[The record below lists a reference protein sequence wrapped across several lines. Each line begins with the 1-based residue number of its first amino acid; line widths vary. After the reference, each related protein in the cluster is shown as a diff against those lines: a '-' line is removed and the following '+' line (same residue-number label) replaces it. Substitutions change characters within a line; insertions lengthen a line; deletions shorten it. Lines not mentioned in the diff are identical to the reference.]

1 MKSYKVTEGN
11 NRSMDSN
18 GFATSHG
25 RKPSDCEK
33 EIISNNKNDSKI
45 DKITNILND
54 LFRENKQ
61 RFKTVRNIFFLVLYL
76 AYYGYAMYCNFGDE
90 PSIRLTVF
98 TVFGLLCI
106 SWKQLRNF
114 ECFRTAWKIF
124 CRSVY
129 TLYSVGRRPKI
140 IQWSLYFVWSAL
152 FLVYVIVNVAL
163 KDTRNLIPLV
173 GIAVFILLMILLSN
187 NRRRINWHC
196 VFYGTILQ
204 CLFGLFVLK
213 TTAGTTTL
221 MWFSDRLIEFI
232 SYSDVGSAFVFGQKY
247 LDHVFA
253 MQVIPSIIV
262 FVAVIQVL
270 IYVGAVQFIVKLVG
284 YPLAYILDV
293 SAPEAMNAFANIL
306 LGGAE
311 SGATMYEY
319 LFTMPTSRLFAICV
333 GGLAS
338 CAGSNLIQYMAFGV
352 PLKYLLAASAM
363 SAPAALVCAKIVYP
377 DTGEE
382 DLQENTPE
390 MALDTTERNKYR
402 VSVLSD
408 ESPKDIFSNTITEQS
423 PENIKEAVLLNEME
437 DKYRQSEKENG
448 TEGKRRFVAP
458 KSVGE
463 ALVVGTTNGLKLS
476 ASIIGLLIVSLAV
489 IEMLNKTV
497 EWFGDRVNVHI
508 TLNLILSY
516 LFYPLVYIMGVES
529 EDCLRAGEFLGLRTL
544 SSPVIPYIYLGRLIY
559 NRQRL
564 DAYTAAFNE
573 TFTYD
578 RQSDIFLPN
587 WNMTLTG
594 GIFSE
599 RSEVIVTYA
608 LCGFASIPTVGI
620 TFGLVTAFVPH
631 RLPEITKL
639 GFRLLVTGTVASY
652 LTACVAGLLS

>member
-11 NRSMDSN
+11 HRSMDST
-18 GFATSHG
+18 GFASPLG
-25 RKPSDCEK
+25 RNPSNCEK

-45 DKITNILND
+45 VKFTDILTD
-54 LFRENKQ
+54 FFRENKQ
-61 RFKTVRNIFFLVLYL
+61 RFKTVRNVFFLVLYL

-114 ECFRTAWKIF
+114 ECFRTAWKSF
-124 CRSVY
+124 CRKVY
-129 TLYSVGRRPKI
+129 ALYSVGKRPKI
-140 IQWSLYFVWSAL
+140 IQGGLYFVWSAL

-163 KDTRNLIPLV
+163 KDSRTFISLV
-173 GIAVFILLMILLSN
+173 GFVVFILLMILLSN

-196 VFYGTILQ
+196 VFYGTVLQ

-253 MQVIPSIIV
+253 MKVIPGIIV

-270 IYVGAVQFIVKLVG
+270 IYLGAVQFIVKLVG
-284 YPLAYILDV
+284 TPLAFILDV
-293 SAPEAMNAFANIL
+293 SAPEAMNAFANIFL
-306 LGGAE
+306 SGAE
-311 SGATMYEY
+311 SSATIYEY
-319 LFTMPTSRLFAICV
+319 LFTMPTSRLFAVCV

-338 CAGSNLIQYMAFGV
+338 CAGSNLIQYMSFGV

-382 DLQENTPE
+382 DLEENSTE
-390 MALDTTERNKYR
+390 IALVTTERNTFSAA
-402 VSVLSD
+402 VISD
-408 ESPKDIFSNTITEQS
+408 EGPKEIFSNHITEQS
-423 PENIKEAVLLNEME
+423 PEYIKEAVLFNEME
-437 DKYRQSEKENG
+437 DKNRQSEKENG
-448 TEGKRRFVAP
+448 MEGKQRFVAP

-463 ALVVGTTNGLKLS
+463 ALVVGTTTGLKLA
-476 ASIIGLLIVSLAV
+476 ASIIGLLIVSFAV

-497 EWFGDRVNVHI
+497 EWFGDRVNIHI
-508 TLNLILSY
+508 TLN
-516 LFYPLVYIMGVES
+516 
-529 EDCLRAGEFLGLRTL
+529 
-544 SSPVIPYIYLGRLIY
+544 
-559 NRQRL
+559 
-564 DAYTAAFNE
+564 
-573 TFTYD
+573 
-578 RQSDIFLPN
+578 
-587 WNMTLTG
+587 
-594 GIFSE
+594 E

-608 LCGFASIPTVGI
+608 LCGFASMPTI
-620 TFGLVTAFVPH
+620 AIMFGLLTAFIPH
-631 RLPEITKL
+631 RLPEVTKL
-639 GFRLLVTGTVASY
+639 WFRLLVTGTVASY